1 MAEARTRE
9 VAVVA
14 WSAAAFGLVLASYA
28 AFRPVRDAIIL
39 DGDPDQIPWLFTA
52 TFVAVSV
59 ASPVWSALVGRRE
72 RRRVLVGGAFH
83 VFAACEVVFFALVR
97 AGVAPIAVGR
107 AFYVW
112 SAVFNLFAVSVFW
125 SLCADLLGP
134 GAARRLYGPIAAG
147 GTVGTLVG
155 PALTR
160 ILVGTIGVA
169 GVLLM
174 SALLLEGAA
183 ITIVGMRRA
192 AAGFARDDDEP
203 PARDERGARGAFAG
217 IAHVVRSP
225 YLAAIVGYVLCTAC
239 AATFMY
245 LGQAHIAHDELFDR
259 NGRTEFFADIDLW
272 VAAVTFVLQSLVAG
286 PLLGRLG
293 PGLVLMAL
301 PIAQAIGISWLVA
314 APSLGALAVAQIAS
328 RSATHGLT
336 RPARELLF
344 TVVSKDDKYRAK
356 NAIDTIAYRLGDF
369 GSSWLYRGLTAAGAG
384 GLAVIGASAP
394 LVAIWLALALAMGA
408 GFRRRANPAN
418 TPAAAGKETS

>member
-1 MAEARTRE
+1 M
-9 VAVVA
+9 A

-59 ASPVWSALVGRRE
+59 ASPVWSALVGRRAA
-72 RRRVLVGGAFH
+72 RRALVGGAFH
-83 VFAACEVVFFALVR
+83 LFAACEVVFFALVR
-97 AGVAPIAVGR
+97 AGVAPVVVGR

-112 SAVFNLFAVSVFW
+112 SAVFNLFVVSVFW

-147 GTVGTLVG
+147 GTIGTLVG

-160 ILVGTIGVA
+160 VLVGSIGVA

-174 SALLLEGAA
+174 SAVLLEGAA
-183 ITIVGMRRA
+183 ITVVGMRRA
-192 AAGFARDDDEP
+192 AVGFARDDQPEP
-203 PARDERGARGAFAG
+203 VREKGGAFAG
-217 IAHVVRSP
+217 VAHIARSP
-225 YLAAIVGYVLCTAC
+225 YLGAIVGYVLCTAC

-245 LGQAHIAHDELFDR
+245 LAQAHIAHDELFDR
-259 NGRTEFFADIDLW
+259 NARTEFFADIDLW

-293 PGLVLMAL
+293 PGLVLTAL

-314 APSLGALAVAQIAS
+314 APSLGALAMAQIAS

-369 GSSWLYRGLTAAGAG
+369 GSSWLYRGLTAVGAG
-384 GLAVIGASAP
+384 GIAVAGATAP

-408 GFRRRANPAN
+408 GFRRRANGAN

>member
-1 MAEARTRE
+1 MSEARTRE

-59 ASPVWSALVGRRE
+59 ASPVWSALVGRRA
-72 RRRVLVGGAFH
+72 RRRVLVGASFH

-97 AGVAPIAVGR
+97 AGVAPVAVGR

-112 SAVFNLFAVSVFW
+112 SAVFNLFVVSVFW

-160 ILVGTIGVA
+160 VLVGSIGVA

-174 SALLLEGAA
+174 SAVLLEGAA
-183 ITIVGMRRA
+183 ITVIGMRRA
-192 AAGFARDDDEP
+192 AIGFARDDESTAID
-203 PARDERGARGAFAG
+203 ARDDGGAFAG
-217 IAHVVRSP
+217 IAHVARSP

-245 LGQAHIAHDELFDR
+245 LAQAHIAHDQLFDR
-259 NGRTEFFADIDLW
+259 DGRTEFFADIDLW
-272 VAAVTFVLQSLVAG
+272 VAAVTFVLQSLVAA

-301 PIAQAIGISWLVA
+301 PLAQAIGISWLVA
-314 APSLGALAVAQIAS
+314 APSLGALAVAQVAS

-369 GSSWLYRGLTAAGAG
+369 GSSWLYRGLTAVGAG
-384 GLAVIGASAP
+384 GLAVAGATVP
-394 LVAIWLALALAMGA
+394 LVAIWLALAVAMGA
-408 GFRRRANPAN
+408 GFRRRANGAN
-418 TPAAAGKETS
+418 TPAVAGKETS